1 LEIGAMPGR
10 LKSVKLQTESD
21 VYRFLAKVINM
32 LNRDEIDPNKA
43 SRLGYLCNLLV
54 GGLRRNDLEDRLAE
68 IERILKE
75 NGKC

>member
-1 LEIGAMPGR
+1 MPGR

-68 IERILKE
+68 IERILKA
-75 NGKC
+75 NGKS